1 MFYTFNNREIEM
13 QIKIDPIIL
22 SIEDALAFILT
33 NSFDLASVT
42 ATNTY
47 HMVSIIPAIATITA
61 LSLLVISPFI
71 N

>member
-1 MFYTFNNREIEM
+1 MEIEI
-13 QIKIDPIIL
+13 QIRIVPTIL
-22 SIEDALAFILT
+22 LIEDVLAFNLT
-33 NSFDLASVT
+33 NSFDLASVA

-47 HMVSIIPAIATITA
+47 HIVSIIPAIATITA